1 MPILSNFPSGVPSS
15 ITTELANK
23 VDKVD
28 GKSLSTND
36 YTTDEKDKLGSIEAG
51 AQKNTVTSV
60 NGKTGAVSL
69 SASDVSAVPITR
81 KVNGKALSA
90 DITLAKGDVG
100 LGKVDNTSDT
110 DKPISAATQTAL
122 DTKQPAITVKGIL
135 EGDGAGNI
143 SAADETSVEL
153 VSLPHICND
162 NLLDNW
168 YFGNPVNRRGQT
180 SYIGAGYTV
189 DRWVSCIW
197 GDAITIT
204 LEDGYI
210 SVAGNGSN
218 FDQAID
224 FSAHKYLQ
232 GKTVTMSILARGN
245 AAIIFEDYSNN
256 YQSMYLDNT
265 DFTLA
270 SLTFNIRND
279 ADRLIYHFKPN
290 DTNVCGIIAVKLELG
305 SEQTLAHQDANGN
318 WVLNEIPDY
327 EEQLYRCVTST
338 ADSGDTYANRAFVGV
353 ADGPGAHNAVYR
365 GQNLGSAVTDAQWA
379 AIANGTFKDMY
390 IGDYWVIGGV
400 NWRIAAFDYYMT
412 TGWEAAVTEHHV
424 TIVPDSALYSHVM
437 NDTDV
442 TTGAYV
448 GSKMYT
454 EGLTQAKATINN
466 AFGSAH
472 ILNHRQW
479 LTNATANG
487 YATGGSWYDSTV
499 ELMTEQNVYGGKI
512 FANCQQGT
520 GWAAQYTI
528 DKSQYPLFAHNPYL
542 ISNRTWYWLRD
553 VASAAHFCNVAGAG
567 DALTSGASY
576 VLGVRPAFSIKS

>member
-69 SASDVSAVPITR
+69 SASDVNAVPITR

-90 DITLAKGDVG
+90 DVTLGKSDVG
-100 LGKVDNTSDT
+100 LGNVDNTSDT

-135 EGDGAGNI
+135 EGDGVGNI
-143 SAADETSVEL
+143 IAANETNVEL
-153 VSLPHICND
+153 VSLPHICNP

-168 YFGNPVNRRGQT
+168 YFGNPVNQRGQT
-180 SYIGAGYTV
+180 VYSGEGYGI
-189 DRWVSCIW
+189 DRWKVENSTTIKLTNN
-197 GDAITIT
+197 GLVITTTNDNGIT
-204 LEDGYI
+204 QNSEQLQYLLGKI
-210 SVAGNGSN
+210 VT
-218 FDQAID
+218 
-224 FSAHKYLQ
+224 FSML
-232 GKTVTMSILARGN
+232 T
-245 AAIIFEDYSNN
+245 
-256 YQSMYLDNT
+256 
-265 DFTLA
+265 A
-270 SLTFNIRND
+270 SGLFVLTFDAGGISGGLSLSQFEIYSTSSWLLYIRHVGGGD
-279 ADRLIYHFKPN
+279 SEDIL
-290 DTNVCGIIAVKLELG
+290 AVKLELG

-327 EEQLYRCVTST
+327 EEQLYRCITST
-338 ADSGDTYANRAFVGV
+338 ADTSDTYANRAFVGV

-553 VASAAHFCNVAGAG
+553 VASAALFCLVNGAG
-567 DALTSGASY
+567 NAGHTYASDVY
-576 VLGVRPAFSIKS
+576 GVRPAFSIKSYFCAPCGRRINK

>member
-1 MPILSNFPSGVPSS
+1 MAISVISPSPPVPV
-15 ITTELANK
+15 L
-23 VDKVD
+23 
-28 GKSLSTND
+28 
-36 YTTDEKDKLGSIEAG
+36 
-51 AQKNTVTSV
+51 SV
-60 NGKTGAVSL
+60 NNKTGNVVL
-69 SASDVSAVPITR
+69 NKT
-81 KVNGKALSA
+81 
-90 DITLAKGDVG
+90 DIG
-100 LGKVDNTSDT
+100 LNNVDNTSDAN
-110 DKPISAATQTAL
+110 KPISTAMQTAL
-122 DTKQPAITVKGIL
+122 DAKQPNLT
-135 EGDGAGNI
+135 AGQNI
-143 SAADETSVEL
+143 SISGSTIGTKAF
-153 VSLPHICND
+153 PCNP

-168 YFGNPVNRRGQT
+168 YFGNPVNQRGQT
-180 SYIGAGYTV
+180 SYTGVGYTV
-189 DRWVSCIW
+189 DRWRINGGGLSVTSTGLQFDASYVLFQPLDLPISLPNTIATVSFML
-197 GDAITIT
+197 A
-204 LEDGYI
+204 DGNVYSGLLSAGYAAVGPY
-210 SVAGNGSN
+210 SVANDNSN
-218 FDQAID
+218 
-224 FSAHKYLQ
+224 
-232 GKTVTMSILARGN
+232 ILYINKATAN
-245 AAIIFEDYSNN
+245 AP
-256 YQSMYLDNT
+256 
-265 DFTLA
+265 
-270 SLTFNIRND
+270 NI
-279 ADRLIYHFKPN
+279 L
-290 DTNVCGIIAVKLELG
+290 AVKLELG
-305 SEQTLAHQDANGN
+305 SVQTLAHQENGN

-327 EEQLYRCVTST
+327 GEQLYRCITST
-338 ADSGDTYANRAFVGV
+338 ADTSDTYANRAFVGV

-553 VASAAHFCNVAGAG
+553 VASAATFCYVDGYGYANNNY
-567 DALTSGASY
+567 ASY
-576 VLGVRPAFSIKS
+576 VIGVRPAFSIKS